1 MCIPKF
7 FYLTLLHVFLLPI
20 LQIKLN
26 NTRFKFINAILT
38 SYSRDGSGFVT
49 KGILV
54 NNKTSQKR
62 WRKQSKDRIEASVG
76 QSGNWDVGS
85 STSTSLEVLEEF
97 NIILSWLVGSRG
109 SGLWKSYSGVLEKQV
124 IGAIEGWEYLQVD
137 VLGTRRGSVAKVLLK
152 SVKESTDTVESRII
166 PEVTKFCVRS

>member
-7 FYLTLLHVFLLPI
+7 FYLTLFHVFLPI

-49 KGILV
+49 KSILV

-76 QSGNWDVGS
+76 QSGDWDVGS

-97 NIILSWLVGSRG
+97 NVILAGSLVVAAVGSE
-109 SGLWKSYSGVLEKQV
+109 KSYSGVLEKQV

-137 VLGTRRGSVAKVLLK
+137 VLGTRRGSVAEVLLK

-166 PEVTKFCVRS
+166 PEVTKFCVRY

>member
-1 MCIPKF
+1 M
-7 FYLTLLHVFLLPI
+7 HVFLFPI
-20 LQIKLN
+20 LQIKHN

-76 QSGNWDVGS
+76 QSGDWDVGS

-137 VLGTRRGSVAKVLLK
+137 VLGTRRGSVAEVLLK

-166 PEVTKFCVRS
+166 PEVTKFCVRSSNTY